1 MIRADRSGYNASYDC
16 PLATQLVSAWDSC
29 PCRPAEG
36 VKDSGPTGTWTPAGR
51 VGRQV
56 NGQVIQGRYMMIEC
70 GTLDIADG
78 EWKMTERWDSGL
90 AGLGGDGLGGQINLA
105 SLQTHNQTSQ

>member
-1 MIRADRSGYNASYDC
+1 MGFL
-16 PLATQLVSAWDSC
+16 PLS
-29 PCRPAEG
+29 PRRPLTEG

-56 NGQVIQGRYMMIEC
+56 NGHVIQGRYMMIEC

-90 AGLGGDGLGGQINLA
+90 AGLGGGGLGGQINLA
-105 SLQTHNQTSQ
+105 SRTNSSSDVPVTPMQD